1 MSRFRR
7 RGDIA
12 DSDRSIAL
20 DRKSHGPYK
29 PRDMK
34 TLVEIGTALLA
45 ALVVV
50 GPAGAQPAGA
60 QPAAAQPAGAPLP
73 FSPLAPAPLPSSLTN
88 RSANRD
94 EGRVLL
100 LENDRLLEGEIERI
114 GNRYRIRRPVG
125 ELWIPCDRARRLCR
139 DLDEAFFLMQA
150 QANLRDPDER
160 LRLARWC
167 RTNGLRD
174 RALSEARAA
183 LDMRPDHMETI
194 QFVQILQ
201 RLSIGTTQAPKTAA
215 SGSSRPAAAPVQA
228 TVAAAPSLDI
238 SDDVFVTFSA
248 RVQPI
253 LINACYS
260 CHHQGKSTA
269 FLLSR
274 PNEGSYR
281 TSAQRN
287 LAAVL
292 EHVNVEKTILS
303 PLLIKSVVAHGGA
316 TQSPL
321 HGRQSVPFQTMQ
333 AWVEQLVANNP
344 HLVEIRRASAA
355 TTPAFGATTSAKHD
369 YGEETG
375 PASFS
380 SEPSVSSRQRIPV
393 PPPSMPPLMPPLM
406 PPAMPSLGPTSQT
419 PPAGFPS
426 QPSAPVV
433 SAPPRPRDP
442 FDADEFNRQNDPKK

>member
-1 MSRFRR
+1 
-7 RGDIA
+7 
-12 DSDRSIAL
+12 
-20 DRKSHGPYK
+20 
-29 PRDMK
+29 MK
-34 TLVEIGTALLA
+34 TLVEIGSALLA

-50 GPAGAQPAGA
+50 GLAEAQPA
-60 QPAAAQPAGAPLP
+60 PVPPP
-73 FSPLAPAPLPSSLTN
+73 FSPPAPAPLPLGLTN
-88 RSANRD
+88 RSANVD
-94 EGRVLL
+94 QGRVLL

-139 DLDEAFFLMQA
+139 DLEEAFHLMQT
-150 QANLRDPDER
+150 QTNLRDPDER

-167 RTNGLRD
+167 HTNGLKE

-183 LDMRPDHMETI
+183 LDMRPDHMETV
-194 QFVQILQ
+194 QFVQVLQ
-201 RLSIGTTQAPKTAA
+201 RLSIGTTQAPKTASTA
-215 SGSSRPAAAPVQA
+215 PDAPPVQA
-228 TVAAAPSLDI
+228 TGAATPALDI

-260 CHHQGKSTA
+260 CHHPGKSTT
-269 FLLSR
+269 FLLNR

-281 TSAQRN
+281 ISAQRN

-316 TQSPL
+316 TQAPL

-333 AWVEQLVANNP
+333 AWVEQLVAMNP
-344 HLVEIRRASAA
+344 HLVEIRRASGGA

-369 YGEETG
+369 YGEETR

-380 SEPSVSSRQRIPV
+380 SEPNAPSKLRPPAPAMHPQM
-393 PPPSMPPLMPPLM
+393 PPSMPPAM
-406 PPAMPSLGPTSQT
+406 PPALTPSMPPFGSTSEVPQSRFS
-419 PPAGFPS
+419 P
-426 QPSAPVV
+426 QSAPIV
-433 SAPPRPRDP
+433 SAPPTPRDP